1 MPDTKPV
8 FAILSIDG
16 GGIRGIIPASVLAAF
31 ENYFEMPV
39 SQLFDLIVG
48 TSTGGIIS
56 LALTSSKDG
65 TSPAFTAQQVLDLYT
80 NQDNDAQIFDP
91 TLPWIH
97 PFSPRGT
104 PPPIENALLNAK
116 YKASGI
122 QGFLQAQFGS
132 ATLGQAIAPVAC
144 VSYRMDGTPQP
155 WFFRSWATS
164 EPGGDFALVDV
175 GRATGAA
182 PVYFPPATIT
192 STDNQLTGTFADGG
206 VCANDPALVALSQA
220 ASLLQARGDSLWN
233 YHVWLVSIGTGEP
246 ALTVQ
251 PSDGGVYGWFNSGN
265 LLSVL
270 MDGPMQ
276 ITDGVAG
283 MLLDGS
289 SYTYARIQPP
299 LTGPGYSCSPA
310 LDDYT
315 ADNLANLVLAGKAA
329 VGSDDF
335 ARAREALA
343 ARRAAIARR

>member
-1 MPDTKPV
+1 MSNAKPI

-16 GGIRGIIPASVLAAF
+16 GGIRGIIPASVLVAF
-31 ENYFEMPV
+31 EKYLETPV
-39 SQLFDLIVG
+39 SQLFDVIVG

-56 LALTSSKDG
+56 LALTYSKDG

-80 NQDNDAQIFDP
+80 NQDNDEQIFDP

-122 QGFLQAQFGS
+122 QGFLQTQFSS

-144 VSYRMDGTPQP
+144 VSYRMDGTPAP
-155 WFFRSWATS
+155 WFFRSWEAS
-164 EPGGDFALVDV
+164 QPGGDFALVDV

-182 PVYFPPATIT
+182 PIFFPPATIS

-220 ASLLQARGDSLWN
+220 ASLLQSRGDSLEN
-233 YHVWLVSIGTGEP
+233 YQVWLVSIGTGEP

-251 PSDGGVYGWFNSGN
+251 PSDGGVYGWFDSGN

-276 ITDGVAG
+276 VTDDVAA
-283 MLLDGS
+283 MVLDGA
-289 SYTYARIQPP
+289 SYTYSRIQAP
-299 LTGPGYSCSPA
+299 LTASGYSCSPA
-310 LDDYT
+310 LDNYT
-315 ADNLANLVLAGKAA
+315 ADNLANLLLAGAAA
-329 VGSDDF
+329 VGSDAF
-335 ARAREALA
+335 AKTRDALA
-343 ARRAAIARR
+343 ARVAAARR

>member
-1 MPDTKPV
+1 MPDTKPI

-16 GGIRGIIPASVLAAF
+16 GGIRGIIPASVLVAF

-39 SQLFDLIVG
+39 SQIFDLIVG

-56 LALTSSKDG
+56 LALTYSKDG
-65 TSPAFTAQQVLDLYT
+65 TNPAFTAQQVLDLYT

-116 YKASGI
+116 YKASGV

-132 ATLGQAIAPVAC
+132 ATLGKAIAPVAC
-144 VSYRMDGTPQP
+144 VAYRMDGPPQP
-155 WFFRSWATS
+155 WFFRSWAATDT
-164 EPGGDFALVDV
+164 GGDFALVDV

-182 PVYFPPATIT
+182 PIFFPPVTIT
-192 STDNQLTGTFADGG
+192 STDNQFTGTFADGG

-220 ASLLQARGDSLWN
+220 ASMLQASGDSLSN
-233 YHVWLVSIGTGEP
+233 YFVWLVSIGTGEP

-251 PSDGGVYGWFNSGN
+251 PSDGGVYGWFGSGN

-276 ITDGVAG
+276 VTDDTAD
-283 MLLDGS
+283 MLLGGTG
-289 SYTYARIQPP
+289 YTYSRIQAP
-299 LTGPGYSCSPA
+299 LTGSNYSCSPA
-310 LDDYT
+310 LDNYT
-315 ADNLANLVLAGKAA
+315 EDNLQNLLLAGQAA
-329 VGSDDF
+329 VNSDDF
-335 ARAREALA
+335 ARVREALA
-343 ARRAAIARR
+343 ARRAARVR

>member
-1 MPDTKPV
+1 MPDTKPI

-16 GGIRGIIPASVLAAF
+16 GGIRGIIPASVLTAF
-31 ENYFEMPV
+31 ENYFEVPIA
-39 SQLFDLIVG
+39 QLFDLIVG

-56 LALTSSKDG
+56 LALTSSTDG
-65 TSPAFTAQQVLDLYT
+65 TNPAFTAQQVLDLYT

-116 YKASGI
+116 YKASGV

-155 WFFRSWATS
+155 WFFRSWAAT

-182 PVYFPPATIT
+182 PIYFPPVTIT

-220 ASLLQARGDSLWN
+220 ASLLQSRGDGLWN

-283 MLLDGS
+283 MLLDGTG
-289 SYTYARIQPP
+289 YTYARIQPP
-299 LTGPGYSCSPA
+299 LTGPGYNCSPA

-315 ADNLANLVLAGKAA
+315 ADNLANLQLAGKAA
-329 VGSDDF
+329 VGTDAC
-335 ARAREALA
+335 ARAREVLA
-343 ARRAAIARR
+343 ARRAAMARR

>member
-1 MPDTKPV
+1 MLDTKPV

-16 GGIRGIIPASVLAAF
+16 GGIRGIIPASVLVAF
-31 ENYFEMPV
+31 EKYFEMPV

-56 LALTSSKDG
+56 LALTCSKDG
-65 TSPAFTAQQVLDLYT
+65 TSPAFTAQQVLDLYN

-116 YKASGI
+116 YKASGV

-132 ATLGQAIAPVAC
+132 ATLGKAIAPVAC

-155 WFFRSWATS
+155 WFFRSWAAT
-164 EPGGDFALVDV
+164 ETGGDFALVDV

-182 PVYFPPATIT
+182 PIYFPPVTIS
-192 STDNQLTGTFADGG
+192 STDSQLTGTFADGG

-220 ASLLQARGDSLWN
+220 ASLLQSRGDSLWN
-233 YHVWLVSIGTGEP
+233 YQVWLVSIGTGEP

-276 ITDGVAG
+276 ITDGAAG
-283 MLLDGS
+283 MLLDGGG
-289 SYTYARIQPP
+289 YTYARIQPP

-315 ADNLANLVLAGKAA
+315 TDNLANLLRAGQAA
-329 VGSDDF
+329 VGSDAF

-343 ARRAAIARR
+343 GRRAARR

>member
-31 ENYFEMPV
+31 EKYFEMPA

-48 TSTGGIIS
+48 TSTGGILS
-56 LALTSSKDG
+56 LALTYSKDG

-80 NQDNDAQIFDP
+80 NQDNDEQIFDP

-116 YKASGI
+116 YTASGV
-122 QGFLQAQFGS
+122 QGFLQTQFGS

-155 WFFRSWATS
+155 WFFRSWAAAQ
-164 EPGGDFALVDV
+164 PGGDFALVDV

-182 PVYFPPATIT
+182 PVYFPPVTIT

-206 VCANDPALVALSQA
+206 VCANDPAVVALSQA
-220 ASLLQARGDSLWN
+220 ASLLQSRGDSLWN

-276 ITDGVAG
+276 ITDGVAD
-283 MLLDGS
+283 MLLAGN

-299 LTGPGYSCSPA
+299 LAGQGYSCSPA

-315 ADNLANLVLAGKAA
+315 ADNLASLLLAGKAA
-329 VGSDDF
+329 VGSEAF
-335 ARAREALA
+335 ATVREALA
-343 ARRAAIARR
+343 ARRTAARR

>member
-1 MPDTKPV
+1 MPNTKPI

-31 ENYFEMPV
+31 EKYLETPV

-56 LALTSSKDG
+56 LALTYSKDG

-97 PFSPRGT
+97 PLSPRGT

-155 WFFRSWATS
+155 WFFRSWATTQ
-164 EPGGDFALVDV
+164 PGGDFGLVDV

-182 PVYFPPATIT
+182 PVYFPPATIS

-220 ASLLQARGDSLWN
+220 ASLLDLRGDSLSN

-251 PSDGGVYGWFNSGN
+251 PSDGGVYGWFDSGN

-276 ITDGVAG
+276 ITNSVAG
-283 MLLDGS
+283 MLLAGD
-289 SYTYARIQPP
+289 SYTYSRIQAP
-299 LTGPGYSCSPA
+299 LTGSGYSCSPA
-310 LDDYT
+310 LDNYT
-315 ADNLANLVLAGKAA
+315 ADNLANLLLAGTAA
-329 VGSDDF
+329 VGSDAF
-335 ARAREALA
+335 AKVRETLG
-343 ARRAAIARR
+343 ARRATARR